1 MNGGFASWSN
11 WTECSQSCGGGMTSR
26 TRACI
31 NPMPMYGGKTCPGKP
46 VETKECNVQ
55 PCPPPKSKYNDV
67 ILQAMGDQKMDY
79 AIL

>member
-1 MNGGFASWSN
+1 
-11 WTECSQSCGGGMTSR
+11 
-26 TRACI
+26 
-31 NPMPMYGGKTCPGKP
+31 MYGGKTCPGKP